1 MRKSAWLVRN
11 RRQVMCG
18 CTQKTT
24 TSEQRLG
31 PKNAR
36 MKDGL
41 VAEGYHMRP
50 EIIYT
55 GTMGY
60 PTTMSSL
67 VP

>member
-1 MRKSAWLVRN
+1 MWLH
-11 RRQVMCG
+11 
-18 CTQKTT
+18 TKTT

-41 VAEGYHMRP
+41 VAEGYHTRP